1 MAILRSASLT
11 GIKGKLLVA
20 FGAVAATTLI
30 VGVVGW
36 MSLAMVGSQF
46 SGVTQRNVPHVVA
59 TLQLTTNSSAAAAAA
74 PGLFSAS
81 TESERQQRAQSLDR
95 LRRAMTDNLAAI
107 ERFDAAEVRELR
119 PLVDRTNEQLAALDK
134 VVVQRLK
141 LAERHAALIDKLDA
155 ETDAFGKV
163 ANPALAQAKN
173 TVAAASMSIGG
184 DAAALTRLLLRL
196 VGTQVPAQQR
206 LSDLIND
213 INIASSIL
221 RNAVRAADD
230 KAVDALASR
239 FAEAADR
246 IDESLDVLQRI
257 NKVEGLRPVAEA
269 VVAHGSGADSAFAL
283 RHEEI
288 AALAAGNAT
297 LAETRGTVD
306 KLNAAVEHV
315 VDDVRQRTATAS
327 QDSDKAINTGI
338 VLMLV
343 LAALSLVA
351 AAAIGWF
358 YVGGRIAGRLHGL
371 SDAMTALSQG
381 NLQASIDEGRSG
393 DEIGEMAQAL
403 RVFRDGMTRADKLAT
418 EQRSEQQ
425 RKETRQRQMDDA
437 AHEFDTAIS
446 NVASAVG
453 NAATGLRQSAETLSH
468 TARETS
474 QQVTNV
480 AAASEEAST
489 NVQTV
494 AAAAEELAASIAEIG
509 RQVSESAKV
518 AAKAVDDAQHTNS
531 QVRGLAEAAQ
541 KIGDVVKLIN
551 DIAGQTNLLALNA
564 TIEAARAG
572 DAGKG
577 FAVVAS
583 EVKSLATQTA
593 KATED
598 IAAQVSA
605 IQAAT
610 SSAVTAIGNISS
622 TIGQINEISTSI
634 ASAVEEQGAATKE
647 ISRNVQEAAR
657 GTTDVSSN
665 ITNVS
670 KAAERTG
677 SAAAEVLGATEDLSK
692 QSQTLRQVVDNF
704 IAKMRAA

>member
-1 MAILRSASLT
+1 MAILRSASLK
-11 GIKGKLLVA
+11 GIKGKLFLA
-20 FGAVAATTLI
+20 FGAVAAITLI

-59 TLQLTTNSSAAAAAA
+59 TLELTTNSSAAAAAA

-81 TESERQQRAQSLDR
+81 TESERQQRAQNLDR
-95 LRRAMTDNLAAI
+95 LRRAMADNLAAI
-107 ERFDAAEVRELR
+107 ERFDAEEVRELR

-141 LAERHAALIDKLDA
+141 LAERHAALVDKLDTQT
-155 ETDAFGKV
+155 EAFGKI

-184 DAAALTRLLLRL
+184 DAAQLTRLLLRL

-213 INIASSIL
+213 INIASNIL
-221 RNAVRAADD
+221 RTAVRAADE
-230 KAVDALASR
+230 KAVNALASR
-239 FAEAADR
+239 FAEATDR
-246 IDESLDVLQRI
+246 VDESLDVLQRI
-257 NKVEGLRPVAEA
+257 NKVEGLRAAAEA
-269 VVAHGSGADSAFAL
+269 VMAHGTGADSAFAL
-283 RHEEI
+283 RHEEL
-288 AALAAGNAT
+288 AALTAGNAT
-297 LAETRGTVD
+297 LAETRATVD
-306 KLNAAVEHV
+306 KLNSAVERV
-315 VDDVRQRTATAS
+315 VEDVRQRTATAS
-327 QDSDKAINTGI
+327 EDSNKAINTGI
-338 VLMLV
+338 ALMLV
-343 LAALSLVA
+343 LAAVSLVA
-351 AAAIGWF
+351 AAGIGWF

-381 NLQASIDEGRSG
+381 NLQATIDEGRSG

-403 RVFRDGMTRADKLAT
+403 RVFRDGMTRADKLAG

-425 RKETRQRQMDDA
+425 RKEMRQRQMDEA
-437 AHEFDTAIS
+437 ARDFDSAIS

-474 QQVTNV
+474 EQVTNV

-531 QVRGLAEAAQ
+531 QVRGLADAAQ

-593 KATED
+593 RATED

-610 SSAVTAIGNISS
+610 SSAVTAIGSISS
-622 TIGQINEISTSI
+622 TIGHINEISTSI
-634 ASAVEEQGAATKE
+634 ASAVEQQGAATKE

-670 KAAERTG
+670 KSAERTG
-677 SAAAEVLGATEDLSK
+677 TAAAQVLGATEDLSK
-692 QSQTLRQVVDNF
+692 QSQTLRQVVDTF

>member
-1 MAILRSASLT
+1 MAILRSASLK
-11 GIKGKLLVA
+11 GIKGKLFLA
-20 FGAVAATTLI
+20 FGAVAAITLV

-59 TLQLTTNSSAAAAAA
+59 TLELTTNSSAAAAAA

-81 TESERQQRAQSLDR
+81 TESERQQRAQNLDR
-95 LRRAMTDNLAAI
+95 LRRAMADNLAAI
-107 ERFDAAEVRELR
+107 ERFDADEVRELR

-155 ETDAFGKV
+155 QTDAFGKV

-184 DAAALTRLLLRL
+184 DAAQLTRLLLRL

-213 INIASSIL
+213 INIASNIL
-221 RNAVRAADD
+221 RTAVRAADD
-230 KAVDALASR
+230 KAVDALANR

-246 IDESLDVLQRI
+246 VDESLDVLQRI
-257 NKVEGLRPVAEA
+257 NNVEGLRPAAEA
-269 VVAHGSGADSAFAL
+269 VMAHGSGAGSAFAL

-288 AALAAGNAT
+288 AALTAGNAT
-297 LAETRGTVD
+297 LAETRATVD
-306 KLNAAVEHV
+306 KLNTAVERV
-315 VDDVRQRTATAS
+315 VEDVRQRTATAS

-343 LAALSLVA
+343 LAAGSLVA
-351 AAAIGWF
+351 AAGIGWF

-403 RVFRDGMTRADKLAT
+403 RVFRDGMTRADKLAS
-418 EQRSEQQ
+418 EQRTEQQ
-425 RKETRQRQMDDA
+425 RKEMRQRQMDEA
-437 AHEFDTAIS
+437 ARDFDSAIS

-453 NAATGLRQSAETLSH
+453 SAATGLRQSAETLSH

-474 QQVTNV
+474 EQVTNV

-531 QVRGLAEAAQ
+531 QVRGLADAAQ

-610 SSAVTAIGNISS
+610 SSAVTAIGSISS
-622 TIGQINEISTSI
+622 TIGHINEISTSI
-634 ASAVEEQGAATKE
+634 ASAVEQQGAATKE

-670 KAAERTG
+670 KSAERTG
-677 SAAAEVLGATEDLSK
+677 TAAAQVLGATEDLSK
-692 QSQTLRQVVDNF
+692 QSQTLRQVVDTF

>member
-1 MAILRSASLT
+1 MAILRSASLK
-11 GIKGKLLVA
+11 GIKGKLFLA
-20 FGAVAATTLI
+20 FGAVAAITLV

-59 TLQLTTNSSAAAAAA
+59 TLELTTNSSAAAAAA

-81 TESERQQRAQSLDR
+81 NESEHQQRAQNLDR
-95 LRRAMTDNLAAI
+95 LRRAMADNLAAI
-107 ERFDAAEVRELR
+107 GRFDAQEVQELR

-141 LAERHAALIDKLDA
+141 LAERHTALVDKLDA
-155 ETDAFGKV
+155 QTEAFGKV

-184 DAAALTRLLLRL
+184 DAAQLTKLLLRL

-206 LSDLIND
+206 LSDLVND
-213 INIASSIL
+213 INIASNIL
-221 RNAVRAADD
+221 RTAVRAPDD
-230 KAVDALASR
+230 KVVDALASR

-246 IDESLDVLQRI
+246 VDESLDVLQRI
-257 NKVEGLRPVAEA
+257 NKVEGLRAAAEA
-269 VVAHGSGADSAFAL
+269 VMGHGSGADSAFAL

-288 AALAAGNAT
+288 AALTAGNAT
-297 LAETRGTVD
+297 LADTRATVD
-306 KLNAAVEHV
+306 KLNAAVERV
-315 VDDVRQRTATAS
+315 VEDVRQRTATAS

-381 NLQASIDEGRSG
+381 NLQADIDEGRSG

-403 RVFRDGMTRADKLAT
+403 RVFRDGMTRADKLAG
-418 EQRSEQQ
+418 EQRTEQQ
-425 RKETRQRQMDDA
+425 RKETRQRQMDEA
-437 AHEFDTAIS
+437 ARDFDSAIS

-453 NAATGLRQSAETLSH
+453 NAATGLKQSAETLSH

-474 QQVTNV
+474 EQVTNV

-518 AAKAVDDAQHTNS
+518 AARAVDDAQHTNS
-531 QVRGLAEAAQ
+531 QVRGLADAAQ

-622 TIGQINEISTSI
+622 TIGHINEISTSI
-634 ASAVEEQGAATKE
+634 ASAVEQQGAATKE

-670 KAAERTG
+670 KSAERTG

-692 QSQTLRQVVDNF
+692 QSQTLRQVVDTF